1 MISIIRGVLTG
12 CCVTL
17 TVAGL
22 MAQSMPKTT
31 KETIPGSTT
40 QSTKQIHG
48 TVLDVEGNTL
58 VVKLS
63 TGQIQTYTP
72 PASRR
77 FNIDGKDVG
86 LQDLR
91 PGTKLTATV
100 TTTTTSVTDRTTTIG
115 TGKVFFVAG
124 NNVIITLPNNENR
137 QYKVNDDYRFMV
149 DGQKASVFDLR
160 KGMVI
165 SAEKIVE
172 EPRTEIS
179 SNTVV
184 SGSAPPPPRPS
195 PSTVASA
202 LPPPASSP
210 APAPA
215 PAPRAAPAPKAA
227 ASSQSASSTQV
238 AQSSPPTLP
247 KTASPVPFVGLL
259 GFLFSGAAFGLRT
272 IRRGR

>member
-1 MISIIRGVLTG
+1 MKLIIRGVLIG

-31 KETIPGSTT
+31 KETITGTATQTT
-40 QSTKQIHG
+40 QEVHG

-58 VVKLS
+58 VVKLAN
-63 TGQIQTYTP
+63 GQVKTFTP

-100 TTTTTSVTDRTTTIG
+100 TTTTTPVTERTTTIG

-124 NNVIITLPNNENR
+124 NNVILTLPNNENR
-137 QYKVNDDYRFMV
+137 QYKVKDDYRFIV
-149 DGQKASVFDLR
+149 DGKKASVYELR

-172 EPRTEIS
+172 EPSTEIAT
-179 SNTVV
+179 NTVV
-184 SGSAPPPPRPS
+184 TGSAPPAPKPTAS
-195 PSTVASA
+195 PVASN
-202 LPPPASSP
+202 LPAP

-215 PAPRAAPAPKAA
+215 PAPRAAPKPAAPAPA
-227 ASSQSASSTQV
+227 PAPAEV
-238 AQSSPPTLP
+238 AQSSAPTLP
-247 KTASPVPFVGLL
+247 KTAGPVPLVGLL
-259 GFLFSGAAFGLRT
+259 GFLLSGAAFGLRT
-272 IRRGR
+272 LRRAR